1 MLPLSLADAAEVF
14 GLLLEPPPLHPILVN
29 MTAGLI
35 PAAVFFD
42 SAARVT
48 RTASLASAGWWMTL
62 LAAVVTP
69 FTALAGW
76 LWLGEMGGHGDPM
89 LVHQWLGTS
98 LAVLMV
104 GLALWRWRERRRE
117 TRSDARV
124 GARPAYLA
132 AGAVFVVFLVA
143 QGHIGG
149 MLGFG
154 AGGGGHEDSGGH
166 GHAEAAAAPD
176 DGWKA
181 SVPAA
186 AAAAADAPDTENHG
200 HDH

>member
-1 MLPLSLADAAEVF
+1 MLFLPLADAAEVF
-14 GLLLEPPPLHPILVN
+14 RLLLQPPPLHPILVN
-29 MTAGLI
+29 LTAGLI

-42 SAARVT
+42 TAARVS

-69 FTALAGW
+69 FTAMAGW
-76 LWLGEMGGHGDPM
+76 LWLGDMGGHGDPM

-104 GLALWRWRERRRE
+104 GLVLWRWRERRRE
-117 TRSDARV
+117 TRPGARV

-132 AGAVFVVFLVA
+132 AGVVFVAFLVA

-149 MLGFG
+149 MMSFG
-154 AGGGGHEDSGGH
+154 GGSGGGHEH
-166 GHAEAAAAPD
+166 HEAVAAAPD

-186 AAAAADAPDTENHG
+186 PPIAEEGAAHEH
-200 HDH
+200 

>member
-1 MLPLSLADAAEVF
+1 MLPLSLADAADVLR
-14 GLLLEPPPLHPILVN
+14 LLLQPPPLHPILVN

-42 SAARVT
+42 SAGRFN
-48 RTASLASAGWWMTL
+48 RRASLSSAGWWMTV

-76 LWLGEMGGHGDPM
+76 LWLDEMGGHGDPM
-89 LVHQWLGTS
+89 LVHKWLGTS
-98 LAVLMV
+98 LAVLV
-104 GLALWRWRERRRE
+104 IGLALWRWRERRRE
-117 TRSDARV
+117 TQPDARV
-124 GARPAYLA
+124 GARPAYIA

-149 MLGFG
+149 MLSFG
-154 AGGGGHEDSGGH
+154 SGGGHGGGGGH
-166 GHAEAAAAPD
+166 AEGAAAPD
-176 DGWKA
+176 EGWKA

-186 AAAAADAPDTENHG
+186 DATEEGGHEHG
-200 HDH
+200 H